1 MIHFGQ
7 GAGLLRLL
15 ICLLMLDDRGRK
27 IGLAGSYRS
36 AKLVACKQPRTGFS

>member
-15 ICLLMLDDRGRK
+15 IYKLRWEDCARE

-36 AKLVACKQPRTGFS
+36 AKLIACKQPRTGFS